1 MLDFGC
7 GSGVLALAALVCG
20 AGQAV
25 AVDHD
30 PQALVATGR
39 NGVENGV
46 SHRLVV
52 TEALPAGTRFD
63 ALLANVLAGPLVSLA
78 PELLRT
84 LKPGAL
90 IVLSGILPSQAEA
103 VAEAWVGVEF
113 EHREAD
119 GWVCLVG
126 TASVHGEEVSHG

>member
-1 MLDFGC
+1 
-7 GSGVLALAALVCG
+7 LAATR
-20 AGQAV
+20 
-25 AVDHD
+25 H
-30 PQALVATGR
+30 

-46 SHRLVV
+46 ADRLVV
-52 TEALPAGTRFD
+52 TDAVPPGTRFD

-78 PELLRT
+78 PELLKT

-90 IVLSGILPSQAEA
+90 VVLSGILPPQAQA
-103 VAEAWVGVEF
+103 VAEAWVGVDF

-126 TASVHGEEVSHG
+126 TASTQVEEASHG

>member
-20 AGQAV
+20 AGEAV

-30 PQALVATGR
+30 PQALAATR
-39 NGVENGV
+39 HNGVENGV
-46 SHRLVV
+46 ADGLVV
-52 TEALPAGTRFD
+52 TEALPPGARFD

-78 PELLRT
+78 PELLKT
-84 LKPGAL
+84 LSPAPWSSCRASCL
-90 IVLSGILPSQAEA
+90 RRRS
-103 VAEAWVGVEF
+103 VAQAWVGVDF

-126 TASVHGEEVSHG
+126 TASAQGEEAGHG